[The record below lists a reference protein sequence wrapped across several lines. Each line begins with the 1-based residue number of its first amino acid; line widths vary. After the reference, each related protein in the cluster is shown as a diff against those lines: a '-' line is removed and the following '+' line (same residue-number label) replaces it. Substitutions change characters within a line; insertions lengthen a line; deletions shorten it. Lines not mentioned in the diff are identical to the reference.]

1 MFHTLQLKRFFDPD
15 RIGAKDLENYMI
27 ICSLFLLLLFDRF
40 ILEKLSGHFNLSYI
54 SLFLS

>member
-27 ICSLFLLLLFDRF
+27 ICSLFLSFDRF
-40 ILEKLSGHFNLSYI
+40 ILEKSSGHFNLSYI

>member
-27 ICSLFLLLLFDRF
+27 ICSLFLVSF
-40 ILEKLSGHFNLSYI
+40 IRSIYFGKIEWTF
-54 SLFLS
+54 